1 MSSISLMTMSLGVRF
16 RPPPKRF
23 RLTGRTKP
31 CAADAGCCVAQMLSN
46 HWAPADTY
54 LTCAK
59 EIAKQPFRGRFRDCS
74 RQQGNPGFAFER
86 CLNGVVL
93 APQSRAEP
101 SAPMMLG
108 DCGAKTTPFRQR
120 SKAKPGFPCCLEQSR
135 KRPRNGCFAISF
147 AHVRYV
153 SAGAQ

>member
-1 MSSISLMTMSLGVRF
+1 MSSISLMTMRLDVRF
-16 RPPPKRF
+16 RPPPQRF

-93 APQSRAEP
+93 APQSPSIIGALGSARAAA
-101 SAPMMLG
+101 SA
-108 DCGAKTTPFRQR
+108 AAR
-120 SKAKPGFPCCLEQSR
+120 
-135 KRPRNGCFAISF
+135 GC
-147 AHVRYV
+147 
-153 SAGAQ
+153 QNLMP